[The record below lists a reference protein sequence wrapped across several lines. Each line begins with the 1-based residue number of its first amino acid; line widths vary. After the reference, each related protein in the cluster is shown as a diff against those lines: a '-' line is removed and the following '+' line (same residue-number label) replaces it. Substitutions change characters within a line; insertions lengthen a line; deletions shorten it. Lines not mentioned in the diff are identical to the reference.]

1 MSRELDPDLT
11 GAGQAQDEG
20 AGGRPGEAQV
30 DDARA
35 ADGQHSPGRRTADGE
50 HSDGEQP
57 DDARADFEQRI
68 YQRLAKA
75 DGSAAVPDLPAPA
88 RLAAEPGGGHV
99 RLSWDPV
106 PGAAGYV
113 IERTGPGGQPQ
124 ILRHGGSDV
133 AAVVAP
139 PFADTGIDDGTDYA
153 YQVAAIVAPEHPP
166 AAWASPVTCRTAQ
179 GEPGPVRVT
188 IDAAT
193 VTGRLDRVWRMIG
206 SERLSQLGE
215 HGTSPDG
222 QPQTSLSGPRP
233 ARPGGDIGEEFAQAL
248 RVAHTDLGANLVR
261 AHAILHDD
269 NKVVTRGPGGSLR
282 YDFTR
287 IDVIYDQVLELGLR
301 PVVELSFM
309 PAALARDP
317 GQTVFAYQGIIS
329 PPADWAEWRGLIR
342 LLTTHLIQRYGAEEV
357 RRWAF
362 EVWNEPNLVVFWPGT
377 QEEYLRLYDEAARA
391 IKAVDPRLRVGGP
404 ATAAGEWVGM
414 LAAHAA
420 SAAVPLDF
428 VSTHTY
434 GNLPIDPRPSLSQNG
449 AGGIPVWWT
458 EWGVGSTHF
467 GPVHDSPFGA
477 PFVLSGFLSAQGRL
491 DAVAYWV
498 ISDHFEE
505 LGRPPRLFHNGFG
518 LLTVGNLRKPRYW
531 AVHLAAHMGDEVLG
545 SRCDGDGAGTIVQ
558 AWATRH
564 TDGMVD
570 VLVWNGTINADLMN
584 GDPRLDRNVQL
595 TISGLRAGTY
605 EAALARV
612 DQQHSNV
619 VAHCPPDVTWPDEV
633 LWARLRDTDHLD
645 TQQLPDL
652 TLADGEDARFD
663 FHLPMPGIARIRL
676 SAGEAAA
683 RRR

>member
-1 MSRELDPDLT
+1 MSKRADSEPGVTSGPQAGDPGVQARDGDEL
-11 GAGQAQDEG
+11 
-20 AGGRPGEAQV
+20 
-30 DDARA
+30 
-35 ADGQHSPGRRTADGE
+35 ADTSQ
-50 HSDGEQP
+50 
-57 DDARADFEQRI
+57 ARADWERRI
-68 YQRLAKA
+68 GERLA
-75 DGSAAVPDLPAPA
+75 GTGGTAAPALPAPA
-88 RLAAEPGGGHV
+88 ALTAQQGAGHI
-99 RLSWDPV
+99 RLSWLPL
-106 PGAAGYV
+106 PGAAGYL
-113 IERTGPGGQPQ
+113 IERTQAADGAPQ

-133 AAVVAP
+133 PAVP
-139 PFADTGIDDGTDYA
+139 GLTFADTGVADGTS
-153 YQVAAIVAPEHPP
+153 YQYRVAGVSGAELPAGAWSEP
-166 AAWASPVTCRTAQ
+166 AAGHTTGAT
-179 GEPGPVRVT
+179 PGPVDVSVN
-188 IDAAT
+188 AMT
-193 VTGRLDRVWRMIG
+193 VTGRLERVWRMVG
-206 SERLSQLGE
+206 AERLSQLRVADATPG
-215 HGTSPDG
+215 SADG
-222 QPQTSLSGPRP
+222 RS
-233 ARPGGDIGEEFAQAL
+233 IGSEFAEAL
-248 RVAHTDLGANLVR
+248 RLGHDDLGATTVR

-269 NKVVTRGPGGSLR
+269 NAVVSRAGDGGLR
-282 YDFTR
+282 FDFTR
-287 IDVIYDQVLELGLR
+287 VDAIYDQVLALGLR

-317 GQTVFAYQGIIS
+317 RQTVFAYRGVIS
-329 PPADWAEWRGLIR
+329 PPADWAEWRHLVGQLTRHLIR
-342 LLTTHLIQRYGAEEV
+342 RYGAVEV
-357 RRWAF
+357 AQWAF

-420 SAAVPLDF
+420 SAGVPLDF

-434 GNLPIDPRPSLSQNG
+434 GNLPIDLRPSLSQNG
-449 AGGIPVWWT
+449 AAGIPVWWT

-467 GPVHDSPFGA
+467 GPVHDSPLGA

-531 AVHLAAHMGDEVLG
+531 AVHLAAHMGDEVLS

-595 TISGLRAGTY
+595 TISGLRGGTY

-619 VAHCPPDVTWPDEV
+619 VAHCPPDVTWPDEA
-633 LWARLRDTDHLD
+633 LWARLRDTDRLD

-652 TLADGEDARFD
+652 TLADGDDARFD

-676 SAGEAAA
+676 SAAEAAT
-683 RRR
+683 RHR

>member
-11 GAGQAQDEG
+11 GAGQAHDEG
-20 AGGRPGEAQV
+20 AGGRPGGAQV
-30 DDARA
+30 NDARA
-35 ADGQHSPGRRTADGE
+35 ADGQHP
-50 HSDGEQP
+50 DGEQP

-68 YQRLAKA
+68 YQRLAEA

-99 RLSWDPV
+99 RLSWAPV
-106 PGAAGYV
+106 RDAAGYV
-113 IERTGPGGQPQ
+113 IERTGPDGEPQ
-124 ILRHGGSDV
+124 VLRHGGSDV
-133 AAVVAP
+133 AAVVGP
-139 PFADTGIDDGTDYA
+139 PFADTGIDDGIDYV
-153 YQVAAIVAPEHPP
+153 YRVAAIVAPEHPP
-166 AAWASPVTCRTAQ
+166 GAWASPVTCRTAA

-206 SERLSQLGE
+206 SERLSQLRE
-215 HGTSPDG
+215 HQTSPGG
-222 QPQTSLSGPRP
+222 QHQNTLSSPGP
-233 ARPGGDIGEEFAQAL
+233 AGPGTDIGEEFAQAL
-248 RVAHTDLGANLVR
+248 RLAHTDLGASLVR

-287 IDVIYDQVLELGLR
+287 IDVIYDQVLALGLR

-317 GQTVFAYQGIIS
+317 GQTVFAYHGIIS
-329 PPADWAEWRGLIR
+329 PPADWDEWHGLIR

-404 ATAAGEWVGM
+404 ATAAGEWAGK
-414 LAAHAA
+414 LAAHAV
-420 SAAVPLDF
+420 SAGVPLDF

-434 GNLPIDPRPSLSQNG
+434 GNLPTDLRPCLSQNG
-449 AGGIPVWWT
+449 AGAIPIWWT

-467 GPVHDSPFGA
+467 GPVHDSALGA
-477 PFVLSGFLSAQGRL
+477 PFVLSGFRSAQGRL

-505 LGRPPRLFHNGFG
+505 LGRPQRLFHNGFG

-558 AWATRH
+558 AWASRH
-564 TDGMVD
+564 ADGMID

-584 GDPRLDRNVQL
+584 GDSRLDRNVQL
-595 TISGLRAGTY
+595 TITGLPAGTY
-605 EAALARV
+605 DAALARV
-612 DQQHSNV
+612 DQQHSNI
-619 VAHCPPDVTWPDEV
+619 VAHCPPDVTWPDEA
-633 LWARLRDTDHLD
+633 LWARLRGSDRLD
-645 TQQLPDL
+645 TQQLPSL
-652 TLADGEDARFD
+652 TLADGDDTSFD

-676 SAGEAAA
+676 SAGEAAT
-683 RRR
+683 RHR